1 MPSEPEAVTK
11 HCCVPTFLNVILFSL
26 EDDLSNKD
34 MSCPQL
40 LRAQLNLHHYTTKM
54 ETSTPIQVRRH

>member
-1 MPSEPEAVTK
+1 MCFV
-11 HCCVPTFLNVILFSL
+11 FSL

-40 LRAQLNLHHYTTKM
+40 LRAQLNLTPYTTKM
-54 ETSTPIQVRRH
+54 ETSTPIRVKRH